1 MLAKSTAVFI
11 VFVLNGVVFGSWAAR
26 VPALA
31 AQVGA
36 TPAGLGLSLFG
47 VSVGLFLAA
56 PVAGRLCAAFGSRAV
71 MVLAAAGG
79 FVVLPLLGLTTS
91 PLQLGLVL
99 FVLGLTIGSLDVS
112 MNIAAV
118 TVIRLLDRPLMPVFH
133 AGFSFGGL
141 VGSVGAAFAAGL
153 QWSPLRQFLILAV
166 IGVVAV
172 ALIVTSLPAEA
183 GERSRARSGDV
194 VVAGPSPV
202 RRPLLWLLALIALF
216 SAVAEGASADW
227 TALFLAQD
235 RGVSDSLAAAGYS
248 VYSVAMA
255 LTRLSGERVERRWG
269 PYRMLVFG
277 ASLAAVGL
285 LAAVTIHVPAVAYV
299 GFAFAGVGLAY
310 SFPVT
315 MSLAGAAGRRA
326 DGTGGEREIGFVST
340 IAYTGFLGGPP
351 LLGQLAQW
359 GGLGFTL
366 GTAAVVAALIV
377 PAVVLVIRARRR
389 ECAPA
394 AVGAPTV

>member
-1 MLAKSTAVFI
+1 MLAKSTAVFV

-47 VSVGLFLAA
+47 VSVGLFVSA
-56 PVAGRLCAAFGSRAV
+56 PIAGRLCAAFGSRAV
-71 MVLAAAGG
+71 MVLAAAAG
-79 FVVLPLLGLTTS
+79 FVVLPVLGLTAS

-99 FVLGLTIGSLDVS
+99 FGLGLTIGTLDVS

-141 VGSVGAAFAAGL
+141 IGSLGAAFAAGMR
-153 QWSPLRQFLILAV
+153 WSPSQQFLTLAG

-183 GERSRARSGDV
+183 GERSRTRSGDV
-194 VVAGPSPV
+194 VVAGPSPL

-235 RGVSDSLAAAGYS
+235 RGVPDSLAAAGYS
-248 VYSVAMA
+248 VYSIAMA
-255 LTRLSGERVERRWG
+255 VARLSGEPVERRWG

-285 LAAVTIHVPAVAYV
+285 LAAVTIPVPVIAYV
-299 GFAFAGVGLAY
+299 GMAFAGAGLAY

-340 IAYTGFLGGPP
+340 IAYTGFLAGPP

-359 GGLGFTL
+359 GGLGLTL
-366 GTAAVVAALIV
+366 GAAALIAALIV
-377 PAVVLVIRARRR
+377 PTVALVIRARRR
-389 ECAPA
+389 ECAPT

>member
-47 VSVGLFLAA
+47 VSVGLIVAA
-56 PVAGRLCAAFGSRAV
+56 PIAGRLCAAFGSRFV
-71 MVLAAAGG
+71 MVLGSAAG
-79 FVVLPLLGLTTS
+79 FVVLPVLGLTTS

-99 FVLGLTIGSLDVS
+99 LVLGLTVGTLDVS

-118 TVIRLLDRPLMPVFH
+118 TVTRLLDRPLMPVFH
-133 AGFSFGGL
+133 AGFSVGGL
-141 VGSVGAAFAAGL
+141 VGSLGAAFAAAV
-153 QWSPLRQFLILAV
+153 QWSPLRQFSILAAL
-166 IGVVAV
+166 GVVAV
-172 ALIVTSLPAEA
+172 ALVVTSLPVEA
-183 GERSRARSGDV
+183 GERSRTRSGDL

-202 RRPLLWLLALIALF
+202 RRPLLWLLALIALC

-227 TALFLAQD
+227 SALFLVQD

-248 VYSVAMA
+248 VFSIAMA

-277 ASLAAVGL
+277 ASFAAVGL

-315 MSLAGAAGRRA
+315 MSLAGAAGRRG
-326 DGTGGEREIGFVST
+326 DGTGGEREIGFVTT
-340 IAYTGFLGGPP
+340 IAYAGFLGGPP

-359 GGLGFTL
+359 SGLGFAL
-366 GTAAVVAALIV
+366 GTTAVIAALIV

-389 ECAPA
+389 ECAPS
-394 AVGAPTV
+394 AVGAPTM

>member
-47 VSVGLFLAA
+47 VSVGLIVAA
-56 PVAGRLCAAFGSRAV
+56 PIAGRLCAAYGSRAV
-71 MVLAAAGG
+71 MVLGCVTG
-79 FVVLPLLGLTTS
+79 FVVLPVLGLTTS

-99 FVLGLTIGSLDVS
+99 FALGLTVGTLDVS

-118 TVIRLLDRPLMPVFH
+118 TVTRLLDRPLMPVFH
-133 AGFSFGGL
+133 AGFSVGGL
-141 VGSVGAAFAAGL
+141 AGSLAAAFSAAL
-153 QWSPLRQFLILAV
+153 AWSPLRQFTILAV
-166 IGVVAV
+166 LGVVAV
-172 ALIVTSLPAEA
+172 AVIVTSLPAEA
-183 GERSRARSGDV
+183 GERSRTRSGGV
-194 VVAGPSPV
+194 VAAGPSPM
-202 RRPLLWLLALIALF
+202 RRPVLWLLALIALF

-227 TALFLAQD
+227 SALFLVRE
-235 RGVSDSLAAAGYS
+235 RGVPDSLAAAGYS
-248 VYSVAMA
+248 VFSIAMA
-255 LTRLSGERVERRWG
+255 LTRFSGERVERRWG
-269 PYRMLVFG
+269 PYRMLGFG
-277 ASLAAVGL
+277 AFLAAVGL
-285 LAAVTIHVPAVAYV
+285 LAAVTIPVPGVAYI

-326 DGTGGEREIGFVST
+326 DGTGGEREIGFVTT
-340 IAYTGFLGGPP
+340 IAYAGFLGGPP

-359 GGLGFTL
+359 SGLGFAL
-366 GTAAVVAALIV
+366 GAAAVIAALIV
-377 PAVVLVIRARRR
+377 PAVLVVIRARRR
-389 ECAPA
+389 ECAPP
-394 AVGAPTV
+394 AVGAPTM

>member
-47 VSVGLFLAA
+47 VSVGLIVAA
-56 PVAGRLCAAFGSRAV
+56 PIAGRLCAAFGSRAV
-71 MVLAAAGG
+71 MVLGAAAG
-79 FVVLPLLGLTTS
+79 FVVLPVLGLTTS

-99 FVLGLTIGSLDVS
+99 FALGLTVGTLDVS

-118 TVIRLLDRPLMPVFH
+118 TVTRLLDRPLMPVFH
-133 AGFSFGGL
+133 AGFSVGGL
-141 VGSVGAAFAAGL
+141 VGSLGAAFAAAV
-153 QWSPLRQFLILAV
+153 QWSPLRQFSILAAL
-166 IGVVAV
+166 GVVAV
-172 ALIVTSLPAEA
+172 ALVVTSLPAEA
-183 GERSRARSGDV
+183 GERSRTRSGDV

-227 TALFLAQD
+227 SALFLVQD

-248 VYSVAMA
+248 VFSIAMA
-255 LTRLSGERVERRWG
+255 VTRLSGERVERRWG

-277 ASLAAVGL
+277 ASLAAAGL

-326 DGTGGEREIGFVST
+326 DGTGGEREIGFVTT
-340 IAYTGFLGGPP
+340 IAYAGFLGGPP

-359 GGLGFTL
+359 SGLGFAL
-366 GTAAVVAALIV
+366 GTAAVIAALIV

-389 ECAPA
+389 ECAPS
-394 AVGAPTV
+394 AVGAPTM